1 MTYIG
6 SNNYWPYLHALSD
19 HRTGMIEF
27 ITYLTGDNNTHG
39 TPNTGSDNR
48 YDPTYCAIHGG
59 CTGSFAHPDD
69 KG

>member
-1 MTYIG
+1 
-6 SNNYWPYLHALSD
+6 
-19 HRTGMIEF
+19 MIEF